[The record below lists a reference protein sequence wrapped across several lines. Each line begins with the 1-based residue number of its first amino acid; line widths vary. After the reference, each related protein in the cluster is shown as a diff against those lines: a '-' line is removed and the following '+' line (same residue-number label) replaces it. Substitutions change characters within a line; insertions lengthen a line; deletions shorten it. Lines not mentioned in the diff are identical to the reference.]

1 LLDYDENAFIIG
13 GG

>member
-1 LLDYDENAFIIG
+1 LLDYDESAFIIG

>member
-13 GG
+13 GA